1 MSNKD
6 QDLSQVTITP
16 PVLRRSS
23 THQDVPLVH
32 WSDKMNKSHGRSWS
46 VTALSALAYHSWEAN
61 RSLAAAAIF
70 EKLFIFPDFYFCSI
84 GTRPDTSLRIL
95 PDTSAALPPFPSA
108 KR

>member
-16 PVLRRSS
+16 LVLRSSS
-23 THQDVPLVH
+23 THQGVPLVH
-32 WSDKMNKSHGRSWS
+32 WSANMNKSHGRSWS
-46 VTALSALAYHSWEAN
+46 VTALSALACSFWEAN
-61 RSLAAAAIF
+61 HSLAAAAIF
-70 EKLFIFPDFYFCSI
+70 SKLFIFPDFYFCST

-95 PDTSAALPPFPSA
+95 PHTSAALPPFPSA